1 MTPKIKIHGKIKPGF
16 PVYLMADGKAVT
28 TNKKQAS
35 AKFPFVIGLIAKG
48 PTLKLNHMAER
59 ALQLSE

>member
-16 PVYLMADGKAVT
+16 PVYLMEDGKAVT
-28 TNKKQAS
+28 TNKNLAS
-35 AKFPFVIGLIAKG
+35 TKFPYTIGLIVKG

-59 ALQLSE
+59 ALQLAA